1 MSLESIA
8 LKSAKVT
15 QEFIDDWYKFKKID
29 PLKDK
34 TDYSAIINR
43 DFSTL
48 KKGQSVD
55 TTNDVKSKDESPTGK
70 KALDAIQSLVASQEK
85 ASFAELDSDIMST
98 KGILD
103 NLRAEDGGIG
113 GIGTIL
119 GNIISSAKDGFI
131 QYESQ
136 QSALLNELNKN
147 IGMTGKLSADYRE
160 ELTKTN
166 VQLLKYGITFQD
178 LSKAAQSLVTNTGRF
193 LILNEESFK
202 KLALA
207 GQAYVGSLQGLVDM
221 LPAFEKVGIGAI
233 GASKAI
239 VEAGQGAL
247 ELGLNSQ
254 RVTKDIGTNVERL
267 NEFGFQNGIQGL
279 AKMVEKTIEF
289 RSSMDSVYKLADK
302 VMNPE
307 GALDL
312 AANLQVLGGA
322 IGEMGDPLKMTY
334 MATNNMEGLQDAILE
349 TAGSLASYNA
359 QSGKFEINAV
369 NMRRGKDMAQ
379 AMNIEYKELAQT
391 AIAFQERGMAK
402 TQLLNLGIS
411 EDQKDFLTNLSHME
425 GGELKIDLQGT
436 TFKKDFKD
444 IVDENGAVTLQ
455 QVADNSKLRQ
465 AIIDNQDDLK
475 KKTPEDIIKG
485 QATNVQNIMRNV
497 SFMAAAMRM
506 TGGKAV
512 EDLASKVGLDM
523 SAVADGVEKK
533 LKSGELKVEQMG
545 EYLTNLMK
553 EEGKGTKEELRK
565 LAPKSITSNTSD
577 KDLKGNMVKENAAA
591 AMNNSNKTIEHKIT
605 FGGGPSEMTALR
617 RELTKNQNLFSDFL
631 DVEKKGEYTEN

>member
-15 QEFIDDWYKFKKID
+15 QDFIDAWYTFKKID

-55 TTNDVKSKDESPTGK
+55 TTNDVKPNDSPTGK
-70 KALDAIQSLVASQEK
+70 KALDAIQSLVSSQEK
-85 ASFAELDSDIMST
+85 ASFAELDSDIMTT

-119 GNIISSAKDGFI
+119 GNIINNAKDGFI
-131 QYESQ
+131 VYESQ

-193 LILNEESFK
+193 LMLNEESFK

-207 GQAYVGSLQGLVDM
+207 GQAYVGTLQGLVEM

-254 RVTKDIGTNVERL
+254 KVTKDIGTNVERL

-359 QSGKFEINAV
+359 QAGKFEINAV

-379 AMNIEYKELAQT
+379 AMGIEYKELAQT

-411 EDQKDFLTNLSHME
+411 EDQKDFITNLSHME

-565 LAPKSITSNTSD
+565 LVPKSITSNTSD

>member
-15 QEFIDDWYKFKKID
+15 QDFIDAWYTFKKID

-55 TTNDVKSKDESPTGK
+55 TTNDVKPNDSPTGK
-70 KALDAIQSLVASQEK
+70 KALDAIQSLVSSQEK
-85 ASFAELDSDIMST
+85 ASFAELDSDIMTT

-119 GNIISSAKDGFI
+119 GNIISNAKDGFI
-131 QYESQ
+131 VYESQ

-193 LILNEESFK
+193 LMLNEESFK

-207 GQAYVGSLQGLVDM
+207 GQAYVGTLQGLVEM

-254 RVTKDIGTNVERL
+254 KVTKDIGTNVERL

-359 QSGKFEINAV
+359 QAGKFEINAV

-379 AMNIEYKELAQT
+379 AMGIEYKELAQT

-411 EDQKDFLTNLSHME
+411 EDQKDFITNLSHME

-565 LAPKSITSNTSD
+565 LVPKSITSNTSD

-591 AMNNSNKTIEHKIT
+591 SMNNSNKTIEHKIT

>member
-15 QEFIDDWYKFKKID
+15 QDFIDAWYTFKKID

-55 TTNDVKSKDESPTGK
+55 TTNDVKPNDSPTGK
-70 KALDAIQSLVASQEK
+70 KALDAIQSLVSSQEK
-85 ASFAELDSDIMST
+85 ASFAELDSDIMTT

-119 GNIISSAKDGFI
+119 GNIISNAKDGFI
-131 QYESQ
+131 VYESQ

-193 LILNEESFK
+193 LMLNEESFK

-207 GQAYVGSLQGLVDM
+207 GQAYVGTLQGLVEM

-254 RVTKDIGTNVERL
+254 KVTKDIGTNVERL

-359 QSGKFEINAV
+359 QAGKFEINAV

-379 AMNIEYKELAQT
+379 AMGIEYKELAQT

-411 EDQKDFLTNLSHME
+411 EDQKDFITNLSHME

>member
-15 QEFIDDWYKFKKID
+15 QDFIDAWYTFKKID

-55 TTNDVKSKDESPTGK
+55 TTNDVKPNDSPTGK
-70 KALDAIQSLVASQEK
+70 KALDAIQSLVSSQEK
-85 ASFAELDSDIMST
+85 ASFAELDSDIMTT

-103 NLRAEDGGIG
+103 NLRSEDGGIG

-119 GNIISSAKDGFI
+119 GNIISNAKDGFI
-131 QYESQ
+131 VYESQ

-193 LILNEESFK
+193 LMLNEESFK

-207 GQAYVGSLQGLVDM
+207 GQAYVGTLQGLVEM

-254 RVTKDIGTNVERL
+254 KVTKDIGTNVERL

-359 QSGKFEINAV
+359 QAGKFEINAV

-379 AMNIEYKELAQT
+379 AMGIEYKELAQT

-411 EDQKDFLTNLSHME
+411 EDQKDFITNLSHME